1 MCRWVVVSSAHFYT
15 FCASHSM
22 SCEFGAKSRPRG
34 GPVSGIGLGWSL
46 GQGRAQSSVDSW
58 VAGRGQAPLL
68 CLACMAWSRQGAEV
82 LRPALE
88 LGWGPGLGSTRP
100 LLEWPPG
107 CCRGLGPGWRAGGG
121 VARLGDQ
128 EARMGVSCT
137 CTPAPLNQCE
147 ASDISPL
154 PAPFKLIFLP

>member
-34 GPVSGIGLGWSL
+34 GPASGIGLGWSL

-100 LLEWPPG
+100 LLEWLPG
-107 CCRGLGPGWRAGGG
+107 CCRGLGPGWRAGG
-121 VARLGDQ
+121 LGTWGGLGQ
-128 EARMGVSCT
+128 PSVY
-137 CTPAPLNQCE
+137 
-147 ASDISPL
+147 
-154 PAPFKLIFLP
+154 